1 MSAGKSPK
9 IVKIAKLMCALIVL
23 EIGGIVAVG
32 SIAGIEPIKAA
43 LLAAGTAVLSV
54 SAALALGFIK
64 DGKLDDT
71 EIQAVFTEI
80 ANKKNKS

>member
-1 MSAGKSPK
+1 MPNKV
-9 IVKIAKLMCALIVL
+9 IKIAKLMVALVVV
-23 EIGGIVAVG
+23 EIGAVVAVG
-32 SIAGIEPIKAA
+32 SIAGIEPLKAA

-64 DGKLDDT
+64 DGKLDDE

-80 ANKKNKS
+80 AKKKEKK